1 MKKLKTKNY
10 RLETRHAFTLLE
22 LLIASTIFAIVM
34 MMALGAI
41 TDSANYLAKLK
52 AMRVSSEESRRIADI
67 LGEDIKKANTELSV
81 TYDDGT
87 SYPNTLYKSGIAL
100 FSCDSATA
108 KCTPQHS
115 ELASIS
121 TSDSLASEFKAN
133 TLVLA
138 EKDNSG
144 NLVYKVYYNFVD
156 SVSNDKMLYYNEVT
170 GQTNLDLINSDNIKK
185 DGNEI
190 SGGNVTEL
198 DLMNDVVINFGGYAP
213 DSATMEIPANRQQ
226 AYVFYN
232 INVKTRGALKQ
243 QELFDIN
250 VLSGTTSRNY
260 N

>member
-1 MKKLKTKNY
+1 MKILNTKNYKLKT
-10 RLETRHAFTLLE
+10 TQGFTLLE
-22 LLIASTIFAIVM
+22 LLIATTIFAIVM

-67 LGEDIKKANTELSV
+67 LSEDIKKANTELSV
-81 TYDDGT
+81 TFNDSSGT
-87 SYPNTLYKSGIAL
+87 TQTGVLYKSGIAL
-100 FSCDSATA
+100 FDCDSVTL
-108 KCTPQHS
+108 KCGPKHS

-121 TSDSLASEFKAN
+121 TSDSLASEFMAN

-144 NLVYKVYYNFVD
+144 AVKYKVYYND
-156 SVSNDKMLYYNEVT
+156 SVSTDKMLYYTEVT
-170 GQTNLDLINSDNIKK
+170 NRTNLDLTNLNNINKA
-185 DGNEI
+185 GNEI
-190 SGGNVTEL
+190 SGGNVPEL

-213 DSATMEIPANRQQ
+213 NSTTMQTAANRQQ

>member
-1 MKKLKTKNY
+1 MNKSNIKKSK
-10 RLETRHAFTLLE
+10 AFTLLE
-22 LLIASTIFAIVM
+22 LLIATTIFAIVM

-81 TYDDGT
+81 TFNDSNGT
-87 SYPNTLYKSGIAL
+87 TQTGVLYKSGIAL
-100 FSCDSATA
+100 FDCDSVAL
-108 KCTPQHS
+108 KCGPKHS
-115 ELASIS
+115 DLTTIS

-144 NLVYKVYYNFVD
+144 NLVYKVYYND
-156 SVSNDKMLYYNEVT
+156 SVSTDKMLYYAEVK
-170 GQTNLDLINSDNIKK
+170 GQTTLDLTDVNNIKK
-185 DGNEI
+185 NGNEI
-190 SGGNVTEL
+190 SGGSVPDL

-213 DSATMEIPANRQQ
+213 TSKVMETAANRQQ

>member
-1 MKKLKTKNY
+1 MKILKTKNY
-10 RLETRHAFTLLE
+10 KLKTTHAFTLLE
-22 LLIASTIFAIVM
+22 LLIATTIFAIVM

-67 LGEDIKKANTELSV
+67 LSEDIKKANTELSV
-81 TYDDGT
+81 TYSDGT
-87 SYPNTLYKSGIAL
+87 SHPDTLYKSGIAL
-100 FSCDSATA
+100 FSCDSAA
-108 KCTPQHS
+108 KCTPRHS

-121 TSDSLASEFKAN
+121 TSDSDKNEFKAN

-138 EKDNSG
+138 ERDNSG
-144 NLVYKVYYNFVD
+144 NLIYKVYHND
-156 SVSNDKMLYYNEVT
+156 SVSTDKMLYYTEVK
-170 GQTNLDLINSDNIKK
+170 GETNLDLTIPDNIKK
-185 DGNEI
+185 TGNEI

-213 DSATMEIPANRQQ
+213 NSTTMQTAANRQQ

-232 INVKTRGALKQ
+232 INVKTRGAALKQ